1 MIAPEYF
8 NNHIAVEGE
17 IVVKRVPNDTG
28 SVVVWNSA
36 TKKLSIRTH
45 AEIVADLNL
54 ATVNTNQL
62 ITGIKSF
69 VTSGGNYAPFNNT
82 LQIYADDG
90 SLPSMTYS
98 KGGSHVG
105 QIMFNSDGFYF
116 KNGDNNAFYNVKAGG
131 FEKSNSDNNHVL
143 LGGGD
148 HKAVSDFAL
157 SSDLSN
163 VVTTNTAQTVI
174 ADKVFKKITTTDW
187 VIPRYLAF
195 PDASGALP
203 NYIGF
208 YMWNS
213 QWQVNW
219 RDASNTYAYPL
230 LDIDGVSK
238 NANFYGNTTAPKFTT
253 PGGNSDQWNEAYN
266 ALDNSV
272 TLDTDQGVTGK
283 KIFYNQGQNF
293 SELPLV
299 VWGNNGSKGGIGF
312 VKGGTDSAILNFDTE
327 FHFTS
332 NNNDSYKFINAAGVK
347 VAGSDDNHV
356 ILGGGGNKSL
366 DELMTTNTEQDVKGK
381 KRFFTKGNTSFY
393 TDNALMAF
401 SNDGSWPAMTFYRN
415 VDSAGQIIFYG
426 NYFGTMNESGN
437 QFINLKTGGF
447 VKDGSD
453 NNYIL
458 LGGGGHIPISN
469 FAGNGFKDYQD
480 NRIIYPDEIATQ
492 KLQFGF
498 TGWNNNGDYPYADFL
513 HFGGYQDGSGGNQ
526 NLLMLKRN
534 GFGIRQYQAPWQ
546 DHNPYAYF
554 VDYWNTENFTQNDVE
569 GWKNLVT
576 SYSKA
581 VRHTGQQ
588 TSNLVNYI
596 PTENFTANVGF
607 TPYNYQQKLSSDPNS
622 ANTHPDMYQGM
633 MISGNDPINVHNFS
647 LYVDQQSQLFVTG
660 GLYDQFDWKKV
671 WTEQHFSQTDIDGWN
686 NIGNNGVTTNT
697 VQHITNR
704 KFFDTYGSSWGD
716 NSLIVYAINPVN
728 PAMTFYKEGISIG
741 QLGFDGGGFHFVG
754 TDWNGYFPIKT
765 NGFIKNGLDDNSILL
780 AGGGHKSLSD
790 FALSSQFGD
799 FWKKYTIAGYTGINI
814 STPFGFL
821 NGSEAQK
828 AYMGGLLVS
837 NAFQD
842 EGNIPYLGIY
852 SKGNIRTAGLSL
864 SDNGFQNTY
873 YAAGRNRIWSFANSD
888 QYGLSYQ
895 QGGFN
900 VGGVDYGEG
909 INFHFGDASKFAVHI
924 NALGNVYTKNT
935 GDSSQW
941 NLAYSWGNHK
951 APNLG
956 HYLGVTGVYTTDIN
970 TPIDSYPQGIS
981 SNFVDYN
988 AGYGSYGSVLTV
1000 KSYVA
1005 GGGTLQL
1012 YTPYSSQYG
1021 GDFIKYRRYNYGTE
1035 VWSELRGFWDTGHF
1049 TQSNID
1055 SWNNASSQLDNK
1067 VSQSGADYYIG
1078 WDSSENYLFRDNVL
1092 QGYLLHSGNSK
1103 PLNNRMDNSMETI
1116 TASNFN
1122 DVIDGNGKIW
1132 LGDVYNIPTA
1142 DTGMQYVY
1150 GTIFNLNGKVGHD
1163 KTQLIFNG
1171 INGNIQY
1178 RKSWYNNSAWTP
1190 LRTIWD
1196 SDNLPNPVNE
1206 FQLNNYIP
1214 YTGAVQNI
1222 DVNNHSISGVNVYS
1236 GARFNWYGQTST
1248 PVGKV
1253 TTESAFHNLAPD
1265 ESYGYGI
1272 STNISGGLDI
1282 MANQD
1287 GQPIRFWAGNP
1298 NTNPL
1303 NVASFHKTGIYF
1315 NPAIYVNGY
1324 GNSTQWFEAYNKQIT
1339 NFTKISNA
1347 IGDTYKLDRLDG
1359 SFIERAYYGIGIVDT
1374 RNINNGL
1381 DSDGSDIYFPK
1392 ADNGNLANKMTPI
1405 FHADNFDG
1413 GNWKSSLIM
1422 KGWSGNYKAWRM
1434 TGDATVDDIE
1444 RDFYLSQSK
1453 SSDGTWLPYRK
1464 IWSDKHFTQANI
1476 DSWNNVISNYVT
1488 TNTVQDIGS
1497 RKQFKGATGNTFSQT
1512 TIEVQGNGAAIYPSI
1527 GFHQPGN
1534 YAGTISMRNSNQ
1546 FYFRNLDDTDFVY
1559 LNSKGYIKSG
1569 SDDNHLLLGGGG
1581 HKPISDFATNSDL
1594 SGYYKINN
1602 SSANS
1607 DAELIPNG
1615 NQIVI
1620 TANSGSNFDGELSN
1634 KTLEGTLANFNG
1646 ANNSEKRLG
1655 FTLFASTSIDQG
1667 VYYKTWYGGSTP
1679 WRRLI
1684 DSVDIQNYATQAQV
1698 NSKVNSLENAHAVGF
1713 SSGSSTLPPYIYHS
1727 SDGYVFLATQ
1737 NWSNDNL
1744 VTLHTDQNNIT
1755 GKKRFEVGYTNYTM
1769 DGLFSSDARPLSIR
1783 TPGGNDLLF
1792 GYKDYA
1798 SGQYYPRIGFNNSDP
1813 SIAKWS
1819 LGALG
1824 NVFVLGTDNDDA
1836 QTFKFHKSGATSKT
1850 QNSTNIFHKVYQGYY
1865 DAGGHTGILAIKMP
1879 QASPN
1884 QAMFS
1889 IDINVYGYESQ
1900 YLGKINVAFYKYV
1913 SGTIISNGSKAL
1925 FDITD
1930 NFPTTVAR
1938 VGIGSDGYVSILLG
1952 QPDTFWNGY
1961 FSFEVAKVE
1970 VKYTNYTL
1978 DWSQG
1983 WTHALE
1989 TSISQYGSN
1998 LITLP
2003 TDVGATRSWVDSN
2016 FVTNTALNNFVTT
2029 NTPQDINAQK
2039 TFRTSLR
2046 VVGANVNSN
2055 TTKLIIGN
2063 EAASNWWALSAGDN
2077 NWTED
2082 NLYVGTWDPN
2092 TSAWSSK
2099 ISISNSGVIGTTNN
2113 NGTSE
2118 NWKQAYDHM
2127 LPNQNWGSAPGIT
2140 NRMTIGEM
2148 AWKRYGNG
2156 HTIFDIS
2163 SGTTPWNDSK
2173 SSVDA
2178 EIPWQNS
2185 FPTLVGGNGANT
2197 YGVRVDSARNADN
2210 LGNIS
2215 AGSYVTQSNL
2225 NNQLLGYAT
2234 LNGVQ
2239 TFTNTNTFTSSP
2251 VIPNGTLGTHAVNK
2265 NQIQLN
2271 TGTEGENGQQL
2282 TISGNN
2288 SVNLTNFFVTSRD
2301 GSRNPDDIAP
2311 NSTPK
2316 RVRFDFAYA
2325 TTAGLGGS
2333 GNYAGIMTY
2342 SPWDG
2347 TSASTGDSSYQ
2358 LAFANQTG
2366 IDGSGIPMLKIR
2378 KGINGNWTSLW
2389 YKFWTEADFSL
2400 TNIQQWNHIAQ
2411 FGLQLNQTFSAT
2423 TGYNLMISDDYFGN
2437 ESGLVDAGSENF
2449 VAGRVK
2455 EYYKYGSRI
2464 KDGLEGINYHLER
2477 QTIGIGGEADK
2488 NKVSVK
2494 GCVKATENFKS
2505 KDERADTIFIPDG
2518 NVASLK
2524 DEIINDESEYAIRL
2538 DPHHYEIDP
2547 SGYLEVDDRNRLIH
2561 VIGEQ
2566 VKMAVDF
2573 KEIYPKQQIV
2583 IYNFDQKNYPLAVLI
2598 KGKVVYNIEPGLFL
2612 RLYVTESLRVIAER
2626 SQPCEFVW

>member
-143 LGGGD
+143 LGGGG

-163 VVTTNTAQTVI
+163 VVTTNTAQTII

-195 PDASGALP
+195 PDASGTLP

-272 TLDTDQGVTGK
+272 TLNTDQGVTGK

-356 ILGGGGNKSL
+356 VLGGGGNKSL
-366 DELMTTNTEQDVKGK
+366 SELMTTNTEQDVKGK

-633 MISGNDPINVHNFS
+633 MISGNDPINVHNFGMFI
-647 LYVDQQSQLFVTG
+647 DQQSQFFVSG
-660 GLYDQFDWKKV
+660 GLYDQFAWKKV
-671 WTEQHFSQTDIDGWN
+671 WTEQHFSQTDIQNWKNVASGSYVTIDAPQTIIADKTFASTAKFNILGNEYNRNNTYSFNNTSGLDNIASGWIHTFYDSHWKYGIVRGGDGSSTDVKLGFDFSSDGGSTYNRKLSIDGNTGEVRTVGTIYSNGDIKADGQFYGKAFYSPVLNGGQVFNAANGDTLYVGNPQVAAFYLESDNNNLFHNRAGYGVGVIWDAHNFNPDLKHAIDLAGWINNGSSARTNKSWFDYNWAESGQEGSVINFSGLNGNYSTELFGSYNNPNKIGIRTKNGDNNTWNSEKWLWHSDNFNPAQYATQTWVNSLLTNSRKKTYFFDVTAGLAVYRLYLPQDTGTYGLTVKIRSDYANYDSTGLTEFKINYGKSGSWIFHQDFYCSVLIGNVRGTIYLQPQILYDSTLDKPYINVHKFVPLSNPINLEVEVVTKNYNANLNDTSLTFVEDAGATVLDLRNKNENFLTSGANYKLNWDGISDNLSRDDVLIGYLLTSQNISNFGFVTYPNLNTQLGNYATLNRVQTFTNTNTFTQSPVIPDATLGTHAVNLNQLNVKANASGSNATDMWN
-686 NIGNNGVTTNT
+686 NSSLGLQANPTILGKMFNSSGQSDLRNA
-697 VQHITNR
+697 
-704 KFFDTYGSSWGD
+704 TYGSVIGYINEYGIASGNPGENWFYRMKFLHGN
-716 NSLIVYAINPVN
+716 NSGYYGEIAVQ
-728 PAMTFYKEGISIG
+728 MTSGNGLFYKRYE
-741 QLGFDGGGFHFVG
+741 DG
-754 TDWNGYFPIKT
+754 TDFGWIQTWDQQNLPQT
-765 NGFIKNGLDDNSILL
+765 SI
-780 AGGGHKSLSD
+780 D
-790 FALSSQFGD
+790 TF
-799 FWKKYTIAGYTGINI
+799 
-814 STPFGFL
+814 
-821 NGSEAQK
+821 
-828 AYMGGLLVS
+828 
-837 NAFQD
+837 NA
-842 EGNIPYLGIY
+842 
-852 SKGNIRTAGLSL
+852 
-864 SDNGFQNTY
+864 
-873 YAAGRNRIWSFANSD
+873 
-888 QYGLSYQ
+888 
-895 QGGFN
+895 
-900 VGGVDYGEG
+900 
-909 INFHFGDASKFAVHI
+909 
-924 NALGNVYTKNT
+924 
-935 GDSSQW
+935 
-941 NLAYSWGNHK
+941 AYSWG
-951 APNLG
+951 
-956 HYLGVTGVYTTDIN
+956 D
-970 TPIDSYPQGIS
+970 
-981 SNFVDYN
+981 
-988 AGYGSYGSVLTV
+988 
-1000 KSYVA
+1000 
-1005 GGGTLQL
+1005 
-1012 YTPYSSQYG
+1012 
-1021 GDFIKYRRYNYGTE
+1021 
-1035 VWSELRGFWDTGHF
+1035 
-1049 TQSNID
+1049 
-1055 SWNNASSQLDNK
+1055 
-1067 VSQSGADYYIG
+1067 
-1078 WDSSENYLFRDNVL
+1078 
-1092 QGYLLHSGNSK
+1092 
-1103 PLNNRMDNSMETI
+1103 
-1116 TASNFN
+1116 
-1122 DVIDGNGKIW
+1122 
-1132 LGDVYNIPTA
+1132 
-1142 DTGMQYVY
+1142 
-1150 GTIFNLNGKVGHD
+1150 
-1163 KTQLIFNG
+1163 
-1171 INGNIQY
+1171 
-1178 RKSWYNNSAWTP
+1178 
-1190 LRTIWD
+1190 
-1196 SDNLPNPVNE
+1196 
-1206 FQLNNYIP
+1206 
-1214 YTGAVQNI
+1214 
-1222 DVNNHSISGVNVYS
+1222 
-1236 GARFNWYGQTST
+1236 
-1248 PVGKV
+1248 
-1253 TTESAFHNLAPD
+1253 
-1265 ESYGYGI
+1265 
-1272 STNISGGLDI
+1272 
-1282 MANQD
+1282 
-1287 GQPIRFWAGNP
+1287 
-1298 NTNPL
+1298 
-1303 NVASFHKTGIYF
+1303 
-1315 NPAIYVNGY
+1315 
-1324 GNSTQWFEAYNKQIT
+1324 
-1339 NFTKISNA
+1339 
-1347 IGDTYKLDRLDG
+1347 
-1359 SFIERAYYGIGIVDT
+1359 
-1374 RNINNGL
+1374 
-1381 DSDGSDIYFPK
+1381 
-1392 ADNGNLANKMTPI
+1392 
-1405 FHADNFDG
+1405 HAD
-1413 GNWKSSLIM
+1413 
-1422 KGWSGNYKAWRM
+1422 A
-1434 TGDATVDDIE
+1434 
-1444 RDFYLSQSK
+1444 
-1453 SSDGTWLPYRK
+1453 
-1464 IWSDKHFTQANI
+1464 
-1476 DSWNNVISNYVT
+1476 
-1488 TNTVQDIGS
+1488 
-1497 RKQFKGATGNTFSQT
+1497 
-1512 TIEVQGNGAAIYPSI
+1512 
-1527 GFHQPGN
+1527 
-1534 YAGTISMRNSNQ
+1534 
-1546 FYFRNLDDTDFVY
+1546 
-1559 LNSKGYIKSG
+1559 
-1569 SDDNHLLLGGGG
+1569 
-1581 HKPISDFATNSDL
+1581 
-1594 SGYYKINN
+1594 GYYKINN
-1602 SSANS
+1602 GGPAKDS
-1607 DAELIPNG
+1607 ELIPNG
-1615 NQIVI
+1615 NQVI
-1620 TANSGSNFDGELSN
+1620 SIGNSGNNFDGELSN
-1634 KTLEGTLANFNG
+1634 KALEGTFANFNG
-1646 ANNSEKRLG
+1646 DNNSNKTLG

-1698 NSKVNSLENAHAVGF
+1698 NGKVNSLENAHAVGF

-1813 SIAKWS
+1813 LIAKWS
-1819 LGALG
+1819 LGTLG

-1900 YLGKINVAFYKYV
+1900 YLGKVNVAFYKYV
-1913 SGTIISNGSKAL
+1913 SETIISNGSKAL

-1938 VGIGSDGYVSILLG
+1938 VGIGSDGHVSILLG

-2039 TFRTSLR
+2039 TFRNSLR

-2082 NLYVGTWDPN
+2082 NFYVGTWDPN

-2251 VIPNGTLGTHAVNK
+2251 VIPNGTLGAHAVNK

-2400 TNIQQWNHIAQ
+2400 TNIQQWNHISQ

-2437 ESGLVDAGSENF
+2437 ESGLVDAGSESF

-2464 KDGLEGINYHLER
+2464 KDGLEGINYHLEKR
-2477 QTIGIGGEADK
+2477 TIGIGGEADK

-2566 VKMAVDF
+2566 IKMAVDF

-2626 SQPCEFVW
+2626 PQPCEFVW

>member
-143 LGGGD
+143 LGGGG

-208 YMWNS
+208 YMWDS

-219 RDASNTYAYPL
+219 RDASNTHLYQL
-230 LDIDGVSK
+230 LDIDGLSK
-238 NANFYGNTTAPKFTT
+238 NATFYGNTTSPKFTT
-253 PGGNSDQWNEAYN
+253 PGGNSDQWNEAYSS
-266 ALDNSV
+266 LGNSV

-293 SELPLV
+293 GELPLV

-347 VAGSDDNHV
+347 VAGSDDNHIV
-356 ILGGGGNKSL
+356 LGGGGNKSL
-366 DELMTTNTEQDVKGK
+366 DELMTTNTIQYVNPTATKNFYTEGGK
-381 KRFFTKGNTSFY
+381 NYDDNSIWVRNGNGNGAGITFIDNGIGQMRFSADEFFFTG
-393 TDNALMAF
+393 
-401 SNDGSWPAMTFYRN
+401 
-415 VDSAGQIIFYG
+415 SAGVNRIPL
-426 NYFGTMNESGN
+426 NA
-437 QFINLKTGGF
+437 GGF
-447 VKDGSD
+447 KKEDSD
-453 NNYIL
+453 NTYLL
-458 LGGGGHIPISN
+458 LGGGGHKLLSDLSTTHTHEFLYSADTSITDINGTLEDYKLKLVQRISN
-469 FAGNGFKDYQD
+469 GTPNMFPMID
-480 NRIIYPDEIATQ
+480 NANAVLNIASH
-492 KLQFGF
+492 
-498 TGWNNNGDYPYADFL
+498 P
-513 HFGGYQDGSGGNQ
+513 GGYGGQLGFNDNEQVFFRGVSGGNYGTWKQ
-526 NLLMLKRN
+526 FAFKDWVDTNFQTLNTEQTVSAGKSFYNQTPFKFKNSYYKSWVFHKPVSNNLIFAPSLSNNAEDWDWNNQVTFNDNGTVNSN
-534 GFGIRQYQAPWQ
+534 GFI
-546 DHNPYAYF
+546 
-554 VDYWNTENFTQNDVE
+554 
-569 GWKNLVT
+569 KNGSDN
-576 SYSKA
+576 SYLLLGGGSHK
-581 VRHTGQQ
+581 
-588 TSNLVNYI
+588 S
-596 PTENFTANVGF
+596 
-607 TPYNYQQKLSSDPNS
+607 LSDFI
-622 ANTHPDMYQGM
+622 TTDT
-633 MISGNDPINVHNFS
+633 I
-647 LYVDQQSQLFVTG
+647 
-660 GLYDQFDWKKV
+660 
-671 WTEQHFSQTDIDGWN
+671 QHL
-686 NIGNNGVTTNT
+686 
-697 VQHITNR
+697 TNR

-754 TDWNGYFPIKT
+754 TDWNSYFPIKT

-780 AGGGHKSLSD
+780 AGGGHKSLSN
-790 FALSSQFGD
+790 FALSSQLGD

-900 VGGVDYGEG
+900 VGSVDYGEG

-951 APNLG
+951 VPNSG

-1103 PLNNRMDNSMETI
+1103 PLNNQMDNSMETI

-1222 DVNNHSISGVNVYS
+1222 DVNNHSILGVNVYS

-1287 GQPIRFWAGNP
+1287 GQSIRFWAGNP
-1298 NTNPL
+1298 NSNPL
-1303 NVASFHKTGIYF
+1303 NVGSFNKTGIYF

-1381 DSDGSDIYFPK
+1381 DSDGSDTYFPK

-1602 SSANS
+1602 GGPAKDS
-1607 DAELIPNG
+1607 ELIPNG

-1634 KTLEGTLANFNG
+1634 KTLEGTFANFNG

-1655 FTLFASTSIDQG
+1655 FSLFVPTSTGQG

-1900 YLGKINVAFYKYV
+1900 YLGKVNVAFYKYV

-1925 FDITD
+1925 FDVTD

-1952 QPDTFWNGY
+1952 QSDTFWNGY

-2016 FVTNTALNNFVTT
+2016 FVTNTALNNFVTK
-2029 NTPQDINAQK
+2029 NTPQDVDAQK
-2039 TFRTSLR
+2039 TFRNTLR

-2082 NLYVGTWDPN
+2082 NFYMGTWNPN
-2092 TSAWSSK
+2092 TSAWSPK
-2099 ISISNSGVIGTTNN
+2099 MSISNSGVIGTTNN

-2127 LPNQNWGSAPGIT
+2127 LPNQNWSGAPGIT
-2140 NRMTIGEM
+2140 NRMTVGEM

-2251 VIPNGTLGTHAVNK
+2251 VIPNGTLGAHAVNK

-2366 IDGSGIPMLKIR
+2366 VDGSGIPMLKIR

-2437 ESGLVDAGSENF
+2437 ESGLVDAGSESF

-2464 KDGLEGINYHLER
+2464 KDGLEGINYHLEKR
-2477 QTIGIGGEADK
+2477 TIGIGGEADK

-2626 SQPCEFVW
+2626 PQPCEFVW

>member
-28 SVVVWNSA
+28 SVVVWNSV
-36 TKKLSIRTH
+36 TNKLSIRTH
-45 AEIVADLNL
+45 AEIVSDLKILTTHTEQNVEGTKWFRTAGGSAYL
-54 ATVNTNQL
+54 NHRLRIISEDGSNPGMVFY
-62 ITGIKSF
+62 KS
-69 VTSGGNYAPFNNT
+69 GANAGT
-82 LQIYADDG
+82 LQYDG
-90 SLPSMTYS
+90 SHYIFT
-98 KGGSHVG
+98 
-105 QIMFNSDGFYF
+105 NSDTDGYGLVLSDGY
-116 KNGDNNAFYNVKAGG
+116 K
-131 FEKSNSDNNHVL
+131 KSGSNDSHVL
-143 LGGGD
+143 LGGGG
-148 HKAVSDFAL
+148 HKAVSDFA
-157 SSDLSN
+157 SSADLPN
-163 VVTTNTAQTVI
+163 LVTKNTEQTI
-174 ADKVFKKITTTDW
+174 TADKVFKKITTTDW
-187 VIPRYLAF
+187 VIPRFLAF

-219 RDASNTYAYPL
+219 RDPSNNHMYQL
-230 LDIDGVSK
+230 LDIDGLSK
-238 NANFYGNTTAPKFTT
+238 NATFYGNTTSPKLTT
-253 PGGNSDQWNEAYN
+253 PGGNSDQWNEAYHSIGN
-266 ALDNSV
+266 YV
-272 TLDTDQGVTGK
+272 TINTDQGVTGK

-293 SELPLV
+293 GELPLV

-327 FHFTS
+327 FHFTN
-332 NNNDSYKFINAAGVK
+332 NNNDGYKFINAAGVK
-347 VAGSDDNHV
+347 AAGSDDNHV
-356 ILGGGGNKSL
+356 
-366 DELMTTNTEQDVKGK
+366 
-381 KRFFTKGNTSFY
+381 
-393 TDNALMAF
+393 
-401 SNDGSWPAMTFYRN
+401 
-415 VDSAGQIIFYG
+415 
-426 NYFGTMNESGN
+426 
-437 QFINLKTGGF
+437 
-447 VKDGSD
+447 
-453 NNYIL
+453 L
-458 LGGGGHIPISN
+458 LGGGGHKSISD
-469 FAGNGFKDYQD
+469 FAGNDFQGYQD
-480 NRIIYPDEIATQ
+480 NRTIYPDELATK

-498 TGWNNNGDYPYADFL
+498 TSLNNNNGYPWADYI
-513 HFGGYQDGSGGNQ
+513 HFGGYQDASGGNQ
-526 NLLMLKRN
+526 NLLMLNRN

-546 DHNPYAYF
+546 NNNPYANF
-554 VDYWNTENFTQNDVE
+554 VDYWNTENFTQNDVD
-569 GWKNLVT
+569 GWKNLVS
-576 SYSKA
+576 SYSKS

-596 PTENFTANVGF
+596 PTENFTANIGF

-622 ANTHPDMYQGM
+622 ANIHSDMYQGM
-633 MISGNDPINVHNFS
+633 MISGNDPINVHNFGIFI
-647 LYVDQQSQLFVTG
+647 DQQSQFFVTG
-660 GLYDQFDWKKV
+660 GVYDQFAWKKV
-671 WTEQHFSQTDIDGWN
+671 WTEQHFSQADIDGWN
-686 NIGNNGVTTNT
+686 NVVNNGVTINT

-704 KFFDTYGSSWGD
+704 KFFDTYGSNWGD
-716 NSLIVYAINPVN
+716 NSLIVYAVNPVN

-765 NGFIKNGLDDNSILL
+765 NGFIKNGLDDNSLLL
-780 AGGGHKSLSD
+780 AGGGHKPLSD
-790 FALSSQFGD
+790 FALSSHLGD
-799 FWKKYTIAGYTGINI
+799 YWKKYTVADYTGINA

-821 NGSEAQK
+821 NGGEAQK

-852 SKGNIRTAGLSL
+852 SKGNIRTAGVSL

-873 YAAGRNRIWSFANSD
+873 YVAGRNRIWSFANSD

-900 VGGVDYGEG
+900 IGGVDYGEG

-924 NALGNVYTKNT
+924 RNNGTIYSNADGN
-935 GDSSQW
+935 SAQW
-941 NLAYSWGNHK
+941 KQAYDWGNHK
-951 APNLG
+951 EPNVG
-956 HYLGVTGVYTTDIN
+956 NSLGVTGIYTIDHN
-970 TPIDSYPQGIS
+970 TPVDNFPQGIS
-981 SNFVDYN
+981 SYFVQGDAVYP
-988 AGYGSYGSVLTV
+988 SYGSLFNMKT
-1000 KSYVA
+1000 YIA
-1005 GGGTLQL
+1005 GGGNFQL
-1012 YTPYSSQYG
+1012 YVPYSNDYG
-1021 GDFIKYRRYNYGTE
+1021 GNFIRYRRANYPDNN
-1035 VWSELRGFWDTGHF
+1035 WSDLRGFWDTGHF

-1055 SWNNASSQLDNK
+1055 SWNNALSQLDDK
-1067 VSQSGADYYIG
+1067 VSKAGDTMTGVLNLKNLNSLALNGGQIINAANSDELYLGNPSVANVYFESADNNLFHNRTGHGIG
-1078 WDSSENYLFRDNVL
+1078 TIWDA
-1092 QGYLLHSGNSK
+1092 HNSK
-1103 PLNNRMDNSMETI
+1103 PLNNGMDNSLKTV
-1116 TASNFN
+1116 TTSNYN
-1122 DVIDGNGKIW
+1122 DVDDGQGKIW

-1282 MANQD
+1282 MANQE
-1287 GQPIRFWAGNP
+1287 GQPIRFWAGNS

-1315 NPAIYVNGY
+1315 NPTIYVNGY
-1324 GNSTQWFEAYNKQIT
+1324 GNSTQWSEAYNKQIT

-1359 SFIERAYYGIGIVDT
+1359 SFIERSYYGIGIVDT

-1381 DSDGSDIYFPK
+1381 DSDGSDTYFPK

-1488 TNTVQDIGS
+1488 TNTVQDIRS
-1497 RKQFKGATGNTFSQT
+1497 RKQFIGATGNVFSQT
-1512 TIEVQGNGAAIYPSI
+1512 AIEIQGNGAAIYPSI
-1527 GFHQPGN
+1527 GFHQPGS
-1534 YAGTISMRNSNQ
+1534 YAGTISMRSSNQ
-1546 FYFRNLDDTDFVY
+1546 FYFRNIDDSDFVY

-1569 SDDNHLLLGGGG
+1569 SDDDHLLLGGGG
-1581 HKPISDFATNSDL
+1581 HIPISDFATNSDL
-1594 SGYYKINN
+1594 SGYYKISNGGP
-1602 SSANS
+1602 ANDS
-1607 DAELIPNG
+1607 ELIPNG

-1620 TANSGSNFDGELSN
+1620 TGNSGNNFDGELSN
-1634 KTLEGTLANFNG
+1634 KTLEGTFANFNG

-1655 FTLFASTSIDQG
+1655 FTLFAPTSTGQG

-1684 DSVDIQNYATQAQV
+1684 DSVDIQNYATQTQL
-1698 NSKVNSLENAHAVGF
+1698 NSKVNSLENAHAIGF
-1713 SSGSSTLPPYIYHS
+1713 SSGSSALPPYIYHS
-1727 SDGYVFLATQ
+1727 TDGYVFLATQ

-1744 VTLHTDQNNIT
+1744 VTRHTDQNIT
-1755 GKKRFEVGYTNYTM
+1755 GKKRFDVGYTNYTM

-1798 SGQYYPRIGFNNSDP
+1798 GGQYYPRIGFNHSDP

-1824 NVFVLGTDNDDA
+1824 NVFVLGTDNNDA

-1865 DAGGHTGILAIKMP
+1865 DAGGHTGILAIKMS
-1879 QASPN
+1879 QASPD

-1913 SGTIISNGSKAL
+1913 SGTVILNGSKAL
-1925 FDITD
+1925 FDVTD

-1952 QPDTFWNGY
+1952 QQDTFWNGY

-1989 TSISQYGSN
+1989 TGISQYGNN

-2003 TDVGATRSWVDSN
+2003 TDIGATRSWVDSN
-2016 FVTNTALNNFVTT
+2016 FVTNTALNNFVTQ

-2039 TFRTSLR
+2039 TFRNTLR

-2055 TTKLIIGN
+2055 TTKFIIGN

-2077 NWTED
+2077 NWAED
-2082 NLYVGTWDPN
+2082 NLYMGTWNPN
-2092 TSAWSSK
+2092 TNAWSPK
-2099 ISISNSGVIGTTNN
+2099 ISISDSGVISTTNN

-2127 LPNQNWGSAPGIT
+2127 LPNQNWNGASGIT
-2140 NRMTIGEM
+2140 SRMTIGEM

-2185 FPTLVGGNGANT
+2185 FPTLVGGNGYNT
-2197 YGVRVDSARNADN
+2197 YGLRVDSARNADN

-2215 AGSYVTQSNL
+2215 AASYVTQSNL
-2225 NNQLLGYAT
+2225 NTQLLGYAT
-2234 LNGVQ
+2234 LNSVQ

-2251 VIPNGTLGTHAVNK
+2251 IIPNGTLGTHAVNK
-2265 NQIQLN
+2265 NQIELN
-2271 TGTEGENGQQL
+2271 AGAEGENGQQL

-2288 SVNLTNFFVTSRD
+2288 SVQLTNFFLTSRD
-2301 GSRNPDDIAP
+2301 GSRNPNDIAP
-2311 NSTPK
+2311 NATSK
-2316 RVRFDFAYA
+2316 RVRFDFAYSTA
-2325 TTAGLGGS
+2325 AGLEGS

-2366 IDGSGIPMLKIR
+2366 VDGAGIPMLKIR
-2378 KGINGNWTSLW
+2378 KGINGSWTSLW
-2389 YKFWTEADFSL
+2389 YKFWTEADFSS

-2411 FGLQLNQTFSAT
+2411 FGLQLNQTFSTT

-2437 ESGLVDAGSENF
+2437 ESGLADAGSESF
-2449 VAGRVK
+2449 VAGRVN

-2464 KDGLEGINYHLER
+2464 KDGFEGINYHLER
-2477 QTIGIGGEADK
+2477 KTIGIGGEADE
-2488 NKVSVK
+2488 NKLSVR
-2494 GCVKATENFKS
+2494 GCVKATANFKS
-2505 KDERADTIFIPDG
+2505 EEERADTIFIPNG
-2518 NVASLK
+2518 NLASLR
-2524 DEIINDESEYAIRL
+2524 DEIVNDESEYAIRL
-2538 DPHHYEIDP
+2538 DPHHYEIDS
-2547 SGYLEVDDRNRLIH
+2547 SGNLEVNDRNRLIH
-2561 VIGEQ
+2561 IIGEEI
-2566 VKMAVDF
+2566 KMSVNF

-2583 IYNFDQKNYPLAVLI
+2583 IYNFDQKDYPMTVLVQ
-2598 KGKVVYNIEPGLFL
+2598 GKPVYSVKPGAFL
-2612 RLYVTESLRVIAER
+2612 RLYVTKSLRVIAE
-2626 SQPCEFVW
+2626 SQLPCEFIW

>member
-143 LGGGD
+143 LGGGG

-208 YMWNS
+208 YMWDS

-219 RDASNTYAYPL
+219 RDASNTHLYQL
-230 LDIDGVSK
+230 LDIDGLSK
-238 NANFYGNTTAPKFTT
+238 NATFYGNTTSPKFTT
-253 PGGNSDQWNEAYN
+253 PGGNSDQWNEAYSS
-266 ALDNSV
+266 LGNSV

-293 SELPLV
+293 GELPLV

-332 NNNDSYKFINAAGVK
+332 NNNDSYKFINAAGFK
-347 VAGSDDNHV
+347 LAGSDN
-356 ILGGGGNKSL
+356 
-366 DELMTTNTEQDVKGK
+366 
-381 KRFFTKGNTSFY
+381 
-393 TDNALMAF
+393 
-401 SNDGSWPAMTFYRN
+401 
-415 VDSAGQIIFYG
+415 
-426 NYFGTMNESGN
+426 
-437 QFINLKTGGF
+437 
-447 VKDGSD
+447 
-453 NNYIL
+453 
-458 LGGGGHIPISN
+458 
-469 FAGNGFKDYQD
+469 
-480 NRIIYPDEIATQ
+480 
-492 KLQFGF
+492 
-498 TGWNNNGDYPYADFL
+498 
-513 HFGGYQDGSGGNQ
+513 
-526 NLLMLKRN
+526 
-534 GFGIRQYQAPWQ
+534 
-546 DHNPYAYF
+546 
-554 VDYWNTENFTQNDVE
+554 
-569 GWKNLVT
+569 
-576 SYSKA
+576 
-581 VRHTGQQ
+581 
-588 TSNLVNYI
+588 
-596 PTENFTANVGF
+596 
-607 TPYNYQQKLSSDPNS
+607 
-622 ANTHPDMYQGM
+622 
-633 MISGNDPINVHNFS
+633 
-647 LYVDQQSQLFVTG
+647 
-660 GLYDQFDWKKV
+660 
-671 WTEQHFSQTDIDGWN
+671 
-686 NIGNNGVTTNT
+686 
-697 VQHITNR
+697 
-704 KFFDTYGSSWGD
+704 
-716 NSLIVYAINPVN
+716 
-728 PAMTFYKEGISIG
+728 
-741 QLGFDGGGFHFVG
+741 
-754 TDWNGYFPIKT
+754 
-765 NGFIKNGLDDNSILL
+765 
-780 AGGGHKSLSD
+780 
-790 FALSSQFGD
+790 
-799 FWKKYTIAGYTGINI
+799 
-814 STPFGFL
+814 
-821 NGSEAQK
+821 
-828 AYMGGLLVS
+828 
-837 NAFQD
+837 
-842 EGNIPYLGIY
+842 
-852 SKGNIRTAGLSL
+852 
-864 SDNGFQNTY
+864 
-873 YAAGRNRIWSFANSD
+873 
-888 QYGLSYQ
+888 
-895 QGGFN
+895 
-900 VGGVDYGEG
+900 
-909 INFHFGDASKFAVHI
+909 
-924 NALGNVYTKNT
+924 
-935 GDSSQW
+935 
-941 NLAYSWGNHK
+941 
-951 APNLG
+951 
-956 HYLGVTGVYTTDIN
+956 
-970 TPIDSYPQGIS
+970 
-981 SNFVDYN
+981 
-988 AGYGSYGSVLTV
+988 
-1000 KSYVA
+1000 SYV
-1005 GGGTLQL
+1005 
-1012 YTPYSSQYG
+1012 
-1021 GDFIKYRRYNYGTE
+1021 
-1035 VWSELRGFWDTGHF
+1035 
-1049 TQSNID
+1049 
-1055 SWNNASSQLDNK
+1055 
-1067 VSQSGADYYIG
+1067 
-1078 WDSSENYLFRDNVL
+1078 
-1092 QGYLLHSGNSK
+1092 
-1103 PLNNRMDNSMETI
+1103 
-1116 TASNFN
+1116 
-1122 DVIDGNGKIW
+1122 
-1132 LGDVYNIPTA
+1132 
-1142 DTGMQYVY
+1142 
-1150 GTIFNLNGKVGHD
+1150 
-1163 KTQLIFNG
+1163 
-1171 INGNIQY
+1171 
-1178 RKSWYNNSAWTP
+1178 
-1190 LRTIWD
+1190 
-1196 SDNLPNPVNE
+1196 
-1206 FQLNNYIP
+1206 
-1214 YTGAVQNI
+1214 
-1222 DVNNHSISGVNVYS
+1222 
-1236 GARFNWYGQTST
+1236 
-1248 PVGKV
+1248 
-1253 TTESAFHNLAPD
+1253 
-1265 ESYGYGI
+1265 
-1272 STNISGGLDI
+1272 
-1282 MANQD
+1282 
-1287 GQPIRFWAGNP
+1287 
-1298 NTNPL
+1298 
-1303 NVASFHKTGIYF
+1303 
-1315 NPAIYVNGY
+1315 
-1324 GNSTQWFEAYNKQIT
+1324 
-1339 NFTKISNA
+1339 
-1347 IGDTYKLDRLDG
+1347 
-1359 SFIERAYYGIGIVDT
+1359 
-1374 RNINNGL
+1374 
-1381 DSDGSDIYFPK
+1381 
-1392 ADNGNLANKMTPI
+1392 
-1405 FHADNFDG
+1405 
-1413 GNWKSSLIM
+1413 
-1422 KGWSGNYKAWRM
+1422 
-1434 TGDATVDDIE
+1434 
-1444 RDFYLSQSK
+1444 
-1453 SSDGTWLPYRK
+1453 
-1464 IWSDKHFTQANI
+1464 
-1476 DSWNNVISNYVT
+1476 
-1488 TNTVQDIGS
+1488 
-1497 RKQFKGATGNTFSQT
+1497 
-1512 TIEVQGNGAAIYPSI
+1512 
-1527 GFHQPGN
+1527 
-1534 YAGTISMRNSNQ
+1534 
-1546 FYFRNLDDTDFVY
+1546 
-1559 LNSKGYIKSG
+1559 
-1569 SDDNHLLLGGGG
+1569 LLGGGG
-1581 HKPISDFATNSDL
+1581 HKPVSEFVAPYQLDNYWKKYELAGYTGINASAQFAFLNNNAAQRILSGGLLTSDVYSDNAYIPSNGIYAKGDIKTASLIISKAFYSPLLSGGQVFNAENSDTL
-1594 SGYYKINN
+1594 YMGNPLVAAFYLESGDNNLFHNRAGHGVGVIWDAHNFNPDLKHSIDLAGSINNGSSVRTNKSWFDYNWAETGQQGSVINFSGLNGNYSTELFGSYNNPDKLGIRTKNGDNNTWNTPKWLWHSDNFNPAQYATQTWVNSLLTSNRKKTYFFDVTTGLAVYRLYLPQDTGTYGLTIKIRSDYANYDSTGLTEFKINYGKSGSWIFHQDFYCSALIGNVRGTIYLQPQILYDSSSDKPYINVHKFVPLLNPVNLEVEVVTNTYNANLNDASLTFVEDAGATVLDLRNKNENFLTSGANYKLNWDGVSDNLYRDDVLLGYLLTSQNISNFDFVTYSDLNVQLVNYAALNGVQTFTNTNTFAQSPVIPDATLGTHAVNLNQLNIKANANGLNATAAWVDSSHGLQVNPTITGKMYNAQGQSDLRNATSGSVAGYINEYGTDSGNPENNWFYRMKFLHNNAAGYYGEIAIQMTSGNGFFYKRYENGTDFGWIQTWDKQNLPQTSINAFNTAYSWGNHADAGYYKINN

-1634 KTLEGTLANFNG
+1634 KTLEGTFANFNG

-1655 FTLFASTSIDQG
+1655 FSLFVPTSTGQG
-1667 VYYKTWYGGSTP
+1667 LYYKTWYGGSTP

-1900 YLGKINVAFYKYV
+1900 YLGKVNVAFYKYV

-2016 FVTNTALNNFVTT
+2016 FVTNTALNNFVTK
-2029 NTPQDINAQK
+2029 NTPQDVDAQK
-2039 TFRTSLR
+2039 TFRNTLR

-2082 NLYVGTWDPN
+2082 NFYMGTWNPN
-2092 TSAWSSK
+2092 TSAWSPK
-2099 ISISNSGVIGTTNN
+2099 MSISNSGVIGTTNN

-2127 LPNQNWGSAPGIT
+2127 LPNQNWSGAPGIT
-2140 NRMTIGEM
+2140 NRMTVGEM

-2225 NNQLLGYAT
+2225 NTQLLGYAT

-2251 VIPNGTLGTHAVNK
+2251 VIPNGTLGAHAVNK

-2366 IDGSGIPMLKIR
+2366 VDGSGIPMLKIR

-2437 ESGLVDAGSENF
+2437 ESGLVDAGSESF

-2464 KDGLEGINYHLER
+2464 KDGLEGINYHLEKR
-2477 QTIGIGGEADK
+2477 TIGIGGEADK

-2626 SQPCEFVW
+2626 PQPCEFVW